1 MPISLFTGKNSENH
15 FSWGH
20 FIKKENKYTAVVF
33 NWRAYTIR
41 LTFSNFF
48 IHHYF
53 QNQMF
58 ANLKYAFNM
67 SSDAQIHVSRRVC
80 VLFSRP
86 RVATLRLRNHANSC
100 PAFHV
105 HHMLSILP
113 CLIGKSVIPNKP
125 EWHLKN
131 SARGRRHGLTLNQRN
146 MEINKI
152 SANMKKKEA
161 N

>member
-1 MPISLFTGKNSENH
+1 
-15 FSWGH
+15 
-20 FIKKENKYTAVVF
+20 
-33 NWRAYTIR
+33 
-41 LTFSNFF
+41 
-48 IHHYF
+48 
-53 QNQMF
+53 MF

-86 RVATLRLRNHANSC
+86 RVATLRLRNHAN
-100 PAFHV
+100 HV
-105 HHMLSILP
+105 PSIPRASRYQFLP

-131 SARGRRHGLTLNQRN
+131 SVRGRRHGLTLNQRN
-146 MEINKI
+146 MEINMI

-161 N
+161 NWNF